1 MSATSVSSSPQRPRG
16 DFSGLWVALVT
27 PFQPGGGIDHAA
39 LRRLVRRLA
48 AEGARGMVACGST
61 GEAAA
66 LDGAEQLAVLDTVLD
81 AAQAAGGLPVVMGAG
96 GHHLGALRAWL
107 RTLNGRPLAG
117 MLVPAPHYIRPSQA
131 AARDWFTA
139 LADESAAP
147 LVLYD
152 IPYRTGATLA
162 RDTLLALAAHPN
174 IHAIKD
180 CGGDAAKTLALIAD
194 GRLQVLAGEELN
206 LFATVAQ
213 GGAGAIAACAN
224 LHTRRFAEVIRLL
237 RQGELAA
244 ARALWLPL
252 LPFIEAAFEE
262 PNPAG
267 LKAALALRGDMS
279 DALRP
284 PMQAASAALR
294 ERMAAIGRALAEP
307 AR

>member
-1 MSATSVSSSPQRPRG
+1 MSATSAPSSLPRPRG

-27 PFQPGGGIDHAA
+27 PFQPGGDIDHPA
-39 LRRLVRRLA
+39 LRRLVARLA
-48 AEGARGMVACGST
+48 AEGARGLVACGST

-66 LDGAEQLAVLDTVLD
+66 LDGAEQLAVLDTVLET
-81 AAQAAGGLPVVMGAG
+81 AAGLPVIMGAG

-107 RTLNGRPLAG
+107 RTLNDRPLAG
-117 MLVPAPHYIRPSQA
+117 VLVPAPHYVRPSQA
-131 AARDWFTA
+131 GARDWFTA

-206 LFATVAQ
+206 LFATVSQ
-213 GGAGAIAACAN
+213 GGVGAIAACAN

-252 LPFIEAAFEE
+252 LPFIEAAFAE

-267 LKAALALRGDMS
+267 LKAVLALQGEMS
-279 DALRP
+279 DELRA
-284 PMQAASAALR
+284 PMHPASAALR
-294 ERMAAIGRALAEP
+294 ERLAAIGRALDEP
-307 AR
+307 EAPTR